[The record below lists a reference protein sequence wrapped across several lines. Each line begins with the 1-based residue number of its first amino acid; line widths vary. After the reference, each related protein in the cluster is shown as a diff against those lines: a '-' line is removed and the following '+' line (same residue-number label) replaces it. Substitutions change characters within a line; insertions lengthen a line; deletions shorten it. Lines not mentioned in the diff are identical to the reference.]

1 MAGDD
6 GRMVRELAK
15 ELRISS
21 LGETLQLRDGVNR
34 SLQCLWKLSGQPVSP
49 SAARELWLDRLRS
62 GKKKARQ
69 TSAGVREAH
78 NQGRREHEEVVQRD
92 LPRCVNQTVSLCQN
106 TTSLGPPAKTLRAST
121 GRASGGGGIWE
132 LLTAT
137 VGSWNP
143 DDEASLAR

>member
-6 GRMVRELAK
+6 GRMVRELGK

-62 GKKKARQ
+62 GKKKK
-69 TSAGVREAH
+69 
-78 NQGRREHEEVVQRD
+78 QGRRQQV
-92 LPRCVNQTVSLCQN
+92 
-106 TTSLGPPAKTLRAST
+106 
-121 GRASGGGGIWE
+121 
-132 LLTAT
+132 
-137 VGSWNP
+137 
-143 DDEASLAR
+143 